1 MKQKAGFYDFINRY
15 RLLIALFFSFCSTF
29 GLAYSVKTDDI
40 TVFSNSIWSLLFF
53 GIFTFVIYRAI
64 KICNKRKLVVGILAS
79 AVLSVTLVFGKSLY
93 LNDHV
98 AFWPFLSLLKLLAA
112 IGSLL
117 FIFTSLFII
126 VFHYLPKAQEFLLRL
141 RIEKTSET
149 FFKPNIKFFLIIW
162 AIIIVCWLPTFLA
175 SYPGVYNYDAP
186 WQIGQIFDH
195 AEVDLSSIAGVS
207 INGQLNAHHPIL
219 HTLYLYGTIMLGNI
233 IFGSYSAG
241 LAIYSVTQILMLS
254 AAFSYACYYLT
265 KLKAPVVI
273 TLLSVIYFALVPI
286 HAIFSVSTT
295 KDVLFSAVV
304 LLVVLFILDLVKN
317 KEKFYHS
324 IFLMVRFVIAICF
337 MMFLRNNGF
346 YMLLLLVP
354 FFIWFSKKYWIKA
367 VVLCV
372 ICIAANFLYT
382 GPLYSVANVQKG
394 DAREAL
400 SIPLQQVARAVRDN
414 GDELT
419 EEELIAIYE
428 LFDLEDVGQAY
439 VPRTSDTVKNYF
451 DTEQFKSDLGKY
463 MSIYFSIGFKAPQ
476 AYIDAFL
483 SNNIGSWYPDMNY
496 PDPLAYHPYIA
507 WNNYK
512 WSDYFDTEE
521 NGFLWI
527 ERQSL
532 FPALDKAYES
542 FTSNA
547 SHQKIPVIS
556 MLFSPGFS
564 FWCLII
570 FGAICI
576 YYKKYRYLLPIV
588 ILFALWITIILSPV
602 SLLRYS
608 YPIMICI
615 PILSG
620 IVFTL
625 SENHKDIKKELG
637 KK

>member
-1 MKQKAGFYDFINRY
+1 MKQKVGFYDFINRY

-93 LNDHV
+93 LNDHI

-126 VFHYLPKAQEFLLRL
+126 VFHYLPKTQEFLLRL

-162 AIIIVCWLPTFLA
+162 AIIMVCWLPTFLA

-186 WQIGQIFDH
+186 WQIGQLMID
-195 AEVDLSSIAGVS
+195 
-207 INGQLNAHHPIL
+207 GQLNAHHPIL
-219 HTLYLYGTIMLGNI
+219 HTLYLYGTVMLGNLV
-233 IFGSYSAG
+233 FGSYSAG
-241 LAIYSVTQILMLS
+241 LAIYSVTQMLMLS
-254 AAFSYACYYLT
+254 AVFAYTCYYLT

-273 TLLSVIYFALVPI
+273 TLLSIIYFALVPI

-295 KDVLFSAVV
+295 KDVLFSAIV
-304 LLVVLFILDLVKN
+304 LLVVLFVIDMVRQ

-324 IFLMVRFVIAICF
+324 IFLMARFVIAICF

-367 VVLCV
+367 VILCV

-394 DAREAL
+394 DTREAL
-400 SIPLQQVARAVRDN
+400 SIPIQQVARAVRDN
-414 GDELT
+414 NGELT
-419 EEELIAIYE
+419 EEELSAVYE

-439 VPRTSDTVKNYF
+439 TPRISDPVKNYF
-451 DTEQFKSDLGKY
+451 DTENFKSDMGKY
-463 MSIYFSIGFKAPQ
+463 ISMYFSIGFKKPQ

-483 SNNIGSWYPDMNY
+483 SANIGSWYPDMNY
-496 PDPLAYHPYIA
+496 PDPLAYQPYIA
-507 WNNYK
+507 WECFEPANKNLLYI
-512 WSDYFDTEE
+512 S
-521 NGFLWI
+521 
-527 ERQSL
+527 RQSL

-542 FTSNA
+542 FTANA

-637 KK
+637 KE

>member
-1 MKQKAGFYDFINRY
+1 MKQKIGFYEFINRY
-15 RLLIALFFSFCSTF
+15 CLLIAMFFSFCSTF

-53 GIFTFVIYRAI
+53 GIFTFIIYRAI

-98 AFWPFLSLLKLLAA
+98 AFWPFLSLLKLLVA

-126 VFHYLPKAQEFLLRL
+126 LFHYLPKAQEFLLRL

-149 FFKPNIKFFLIIW
+149 FFRPNIKFFLIVW
-162 AIIIVCWLPTFLA
+162 AIIMVCWLPTFLA

-186 WQIGQIFDH
+186 WQIGQLMID
-195 AEVDLSSIAGVS
+195 GR
-207 INGQLNAHHPIL
+207 LNAHHPIL
-219 HTLYLYGTIMLGNI
+219 HTLYLYGTVMLGNLV
-233 IFGSYSAG
+233 FGSYSAG
-241 LAIYSVTQILMLS
+241 LAIYSVTQMLMLS
-254 AAFSYACYYLT
+254 AVFAYACYYLT

-273 TLLSVIYFALVPI
+273 TLLSIIYFALVPI
-286 HAIFSVSTT
+286 HAIFSVSAT
-295 KDVLFSAVV
+295 KDVLFAAIV
-304 LLVVLFILDLVKN
+304 LLVVLFIIDMVRQ

-346 YMLLLLVP
+346 YMLLLFVP

-367 VVLCV
+367 VILCV

-400 SIPLQQVARAVRDN
+400 SIPIQQVARAVRDN
-414 GDELT
+414 NGELT
-419 EEELIAIYE
+419 EEELSAVYE

-439 VPRTSDTVKNYF
+439 TPRISDPVKNYF
-451 DTEQFKSDLGKY
+451 DTEKLKSDMGKY
-463 MSIYFSIGFKAPQ
+463 VSMYFSIGFKKPQ
-476 AYIDAFL
+476 AYVDAFL
-483 SNNIGSWYPDMNY
+483 SANIGSWYPDMNY

-507 WNNYK
+507 WDNYK

-532 FPALDKAYES
+532 FPALDKIYS
-542 FTSNA
+542 GFTANA
-547 SHQKIPVIS
+547 LHQKIPVIS

-570 FGAICI
+570 FSAICI
-576 YYKKYRYLLPIV
+576 YYKRYRYLLPIV
-588 ILFALWITIILSPV
+588 ILFALWITILLSPV

-608 YPIMICI
+608 YPVMICI
-615 PILSG
+615 PILTG
-620 IVFTL
+620 TVFTL
-625 SENHKDIKKELG
+625 SENHKDIKKELD
-637 KK
+637 KE

>member
-1 MKQKAGFYDFINRY
+1 MKQKIGFYEFINRY
-15 RLLIALFFSFCSTF
+15 CLLIAMFFSFCSTF

-53 GIFTFVIYRAI
+53 GIFTFIIYRAI

-98 AFWPFLSLLKLLAA
+98 AFWPFLSLLKLLVA

-126 VFHYLPKAQEFLLRL
+126 LFHYLPKAQEFLLRL

-149 FFKPNIKFFLIIW
+149 FFRPNIKFFLIVW
-162 AIIIVCWLPTFLA
+162 AIIMVCWLPTFLA
-175 SYPGVYNYDAP
+175 SYPGVCNSDAP
-186 WQIGQIFDH
+186 WQIGQLMID
-195 AEVDLSSIAGVS
+195 GR
-207 INGQLNAHHPIL
+207 LNAHHPIL
-219 HTLYLYGTIMLGNI
+219 HTLYLYGTVMLGNLV
-233 IFGSYSAG
+233 FGSYSAG
-241 LAIYSVTQILMLS
+241 LAIYSVTQMLMLS
-254 AAFSYACYYLT
+254 AVFAYACYYLT

-273 TLLSVIYFALVPI
+273 TLLSIIYFALVPI
-286 HAIFSVSTT
+286 HAIFSVSAT
-295 KDVLFSAVV
+295 KDVLFAAIV
-304 LLVVLFILDLVKN
+304 LLVVLFIIDMVRQ

-346 YMLLLLVP
+346 YMLLLFVP

-367 VVLCV
+367 VILCV

-400 SIPLQQVARAVRDN
+400 SIPIQQVARAVRDN
-414 GDELT
+414 NGELT
-419 EEELIAIYE
+419 EEELSAVYE

-439 VPRTSDTVKNYF
+439 TPRISDPVKNYF
-451 DTEQFKSDLGKY
+451 DTEKLKSDMGKY
-463 MSIYFSIGFKAPQ
+463 VSMYFSIGFKKPQ
-476 AYIDAFL
+476 AYVDAFL
-483 SNNIGSWYPDMNY
+483 SANIGSWYPDMNY

-507 WNNYK
+507 WDNYK

-532 FPALDKAYES
+532 FPALDKIYS
-542 FTSNA
+542 GFTANA
-547 SHQKIPVIS
+547 LHQKIPVIS

-570 FGAICI
+570 FSAICI
-576 YYKKYRYLLPIV
+576 YYKRYRYLLPIV
-588 ILFALWITIILSPV
+588 ILFALWITILLSPV

-608 YPIMICI
+608 YPVMICI
-615 PILSG
+615 PILTG
-620 IVFTL
+620 TVFTL
-625 SENHKDIKKELG
+625 SENHKDIKKELD
-637 KK
+637 KE

>member
-1 MKQKAGFYDFINRY
+1 MKQKIGFYEFINRY
-15 RLLIALFFSFCSTF
+15 CLLIAMFFSFCSTF

-53 GIFTFVIYRAI
+53 GIFTFIIYRAI

-98 AFWPFLSLLKLLAA
+98 AFWPFLSLLKLLVA

-126 VFHYLPKAQEFLLRL
+126 LFHYLPKAQEFLLRL

-149 FFKPNIKFFLIIW
+149 FFRPNIKFFLIVW
-162 AIIIVCWLPTFLA
+162 AIIMVCWLPTFLA

-186 WQIGQIFDH
+186 WQIGQLMID
-195 AEVDLSSIAGVS
+195 GR
-207 INGQLNAHHPIL
+207 LNAHHPIL
-219 HTLYLYGTIMLGNI
+219 HTLYLYGTVMLGNLV
-233 IFGSYSAG
+233 FGSYSAG
-241 LAIYSVTQILMLS
+241 LAIYSVTQMLMLS
-254 AAFSYACYYLT
+254 AVFAYACYYLT

-273 TLLSVIYFALVPI
+273 TLLSIIYFALVPI
-286 HAIFSVSTT
+286 HAIFSVSAT
-295 KDVLFSAVV
+295 KDVLFAAIV
-304 LLVVLFILDLVKN
+304 LLVVLFIIDMLRQ

-346 YMLLLLVP
+346 YMLLLFVP

-367 VVLCV
+367 VILCV

-400 SIPLQQVARAVRDN
+400 SIPIQQVARAVRDN
-414 GDELT
+414 NGELT
-419 EEELIAIYE
+419 EEELSAVYE

-439 VPRTSDTVKNYF
+439 TPRISDPVKNYF
-451 DTEQFKSDLGKY
+451 DTEKLKSDMGKY
-463 MSIYFSIGFKAPQ
+463 VRMYFSIGFKKPQ
-476 AYIDAFL
+476 AYVDAFL
-483 SNNIGSWYPDMNY
+483 SAYIGSWYPDMNY

-507 WNNYK
+507 WDNYK

-532 FPALDKAYES
+532 FPALDKIYS
-542 FTSNA
+542 GFTANA
-547 SHQKIPVIS
+547 LHQKIPVIS

-570 FGAICI
+570 FSAICI
-576 YYKKYRYLLPIV
+576 YYKRYRYLLPIV
-588 ILFALWITIILSPV
+588 ILFALWITILLSPV

-608 YPIMICI
+608 YPVMICI
-615 PILSG
+615 PILTG
-620 IVFTL
+620 TVFTL
-625 SENHKDIKKELG
+625 SENHKDIKKELD
-637 KK
+637 KE

>member
-1 MKQKAGFYDFINRY
+1 MKQKIEFNEFVNRY
-15 RLLIALFFSFCSTF
+15 RLLIAAFFSFCSTLGF
-29 GLAYSVKTDDI
+29 AYSIKTDDI
-40 TVFSNSIWSLLFF
+40 TILSNSIWSLLFF
-53 GIFTFVIYRAI
+53 CIFTFIIYHAM
-64 KICNKRKLVVGILAS
+64 KLCSKRKLVVGILAS
-79 AVLSVTLVFGKSLY
+79 AVLSITLVFGKSLY
-93 LNDHV
+93 LSDHV
-98 AFWPFLSLLKLLAA
+98 AFWPFTSLLKLLAA
-112 IGSLL
+112 IGSLI
-117 FIFTSLFII
+117 FIFTSLFIV

-141 RIEKTSET
+141 RIEKTNKT

-162 AIIIVCWLPTFLA
+162 GIILVCWLPTFLA
-175 SYPGVYNYDAP
+175 AYPGVYNYDAP

-195 AEVDLSSIAGVS
+195 TEVDLSRIAGVS
-207 INGQLNAHHPIL
+207 TNGQLNAHHPIL

-241 LAIYSVTQILMLS
+241 LAIYSITQLLMLS

-273 TLLSVIYFALVPI
+273 TLLSIIYYALVPI
-286 HAIFSVSTT
+286 HAIFSVSAT
-295 KDVLFSAVV
+295 KDVLFAAVV
-304 LLVVLFILDLVKN
+304 LLVVLFVLDMVKN
-317 KEKFYHS
+317 QEKFYHS
-324 IFLMVRFVIAICF
+324 IFLMIRFVVAICL

-346 YMLLLLVP
+346 YMLLLLIP
-354 FFIWFSKKYWIKA
+354 FFIWFSKKHWIKA
-367 VVLCV
+367 VIICV
-372 ICIAANFLYT
+372 ICVAANFLYT
-382 GPLYSVANVQKG
+382 GPLYNAANVQKG

-419 EEELIAIYE
+419 EEELSAVYE
-428 LFDLEDVGQAY
+428 LFDLDDVGQAY
-439 VPRTSDTVKNYF
+439 NPRTADLVKNYF

-463 MSIYFSIGFKAPQ
+463 MSLYFSIGFKAPQ
-476 AYIDAFL
+476 AYVDAFL

-507 WNNYK
+507 WDNYQ

-532 FPALDKAYES
+532 FPALDKAYSS
-542 FTSNA
+542 FTANA
-547 SHQKIPVIS
+547 SHQKIPMIS
-556 MLFSPGFS
+556 MLFSPGFG

-570 FGAICI
+570 FSAICI

-608 YPIMICI
+608 YPIMVCI
-615 PILSG
+615 PILTG
-620 IVFTL
+620 ISFTL
-625 SENHKDIKKELG
+625 PGPQKMKEKELM
-637 KK
+637 KT

>member
-1 MKQKAGFYDFINRY
+1 MKQKIGFYEFINRY
-15 RLLIALFFSFCSTF
+15 CLLIAMFCSFCSTF

-53 GIFTFVIYRAI
+53 GIFTFIIYRAI

-98 AFWPFLSLLKLLAA
+98 AFWPFLSLLKLLVA

-126 VFHYLPKAQEFLLRL
+126 LFHYLPKAREFLLRL
-141 RIEKTSET
+141 QIEKTSET

-162 AIIIVCWLPTFLA
+162 AIIMVCWLPTFLA

-186 WQIGQIFDH
+186 WQIGQLMID
-195 AEVDLSSIAGVS
+195 GR
-207 INGQLNAHHPIL
+207 LNAHHPIL
-219 HTLYLYGTIMLGNI
+219 HTLYLYGTVMLGNLV
-233 IFGSYSAG
+233 FGSYSAG
-241 LAIYSVTQILMLS
+241 LAIYSVTQMLMLS
-254 AAFSYACYYLT
+254 AVFAYACYYLT

-273 TLLSVIYFALVPI
+273 TLLSIIYFALVPI
-286 HAIFSVSTT
+286 HAIFSVSAT
-295 KDVLFSAVV
+295 KDVLFAAIV
-304 LLVVLFILDLVKN
+304 LLVVLFIIDMVRQ

-346 YMLLLLVP
+346 YMLLLFVP

-367 VVLCV
+367 VILCV

-400 SIPLQQVARAVRDN
+400 SIPIQQVARAVRDN
-414 GDELT
+414 NGELT
-419 EEELIAIYE
+419 EEELSAVYE

-439 VPRTSDTVKNYF
+439 TPRISDPVKNYF
-451 DTEQFKSDLGKY
+451 DTEKLKSDMGKY
-463 MSIYFSIGFKAPQ
+463 VSLYFSIGFKKPQ
-476 AYIDAFL
+476 AYVDAFL
-483 SNNIGSWYPDMNY
+483 SANIGSWYPDMNY

-507 WNNYK
+507 WDNYK

-532 FPALDKAYES
+532 FPALDKIYS
-542 FTSNA
+542 GFTANA
-547 SHQKIPVIS
+547 LHQKIPVIS

-570 FGAICI
+570 FSAICI
-576 YYKKYRYLLPIV
+576 YYKRYRYLLPIV
-588 ILFALWITIILSPV
+588 ILFALWITILLSPV

-608 YPIMICI
+608 YPVMICI
-615 PILSG
+615 PILTG
-620 IVFTL
+620 TVFTL
-625 SENHKDIKKELG
+625 SENHKDIKKELD
-637 KK
+637 KE

>member
-1 MKQKAGFYDFINRY
+1 MKQKIGFYEFINRY
-15 RLLIALFFSFCSTF
+15 CLLIAMFFSFCSTF

-53 GIFTFVIYRAI
+53 GIFTFIIYRAI

-98 AFWPFLSLLKLLAA
+98 AFWPFLSLLKLLVA

-126 VFHYLPKAQEFLLRL
+126 LFHYLPKAQEFLLRL

-149 FFKPNIKFFLIIW
+149 FFRPNIKFFLIVW
-162 AIIIVCWLPTFLA
+162 AIIMVCWLPTFLA

-186 WQIGQIFDH
+186 WQIGQLMID
-195 AEVDLSSIAGVS
+195 GR
-207 INGQLNAHHPIL
+207 LNAHHPIL
-219 HTLYLYGTIMLGNI
+219 HTLYLYGTVMLGNLV
-233 IFGSYSAG
+233 FGSYSAG
-241 LAIYSVTQILMLS
+241 LAIYSVTQMLMLS
-254 AAFSYACYYLT
+254 AVFAYACYYLT

-273 TLLSVIYFALVPI
+273 TLLSIIYFALVPI
-286 HAIFSVSTT
+286 HAIFSVSAT
-295 KDVLFSAVV
+295 KDVLFAAIV
-304 LLVVLFILDLVKN
+304 LLVVLFIIDMVRQ

-367 VVLCV
+367 VILCV

-400 SIPLQQVARAVRDN
+400 SIPIQQVARAVRDN
-414 GDELT
+414 NGELT
-419 EEELIAIYE
+419 EEELSAVYE

-439 VPRTSDTVKNYF
+439 TPRISDPVKNYF
-451 DTEQFKSDLGKY
+451 DTEKLKSDMGKY
-463 MSIYFSIGFKAPQ
+463 VSMYFSIGFKKPQ
-476 AYIDAFL
+476 AYVDAFL
-483 SNNIGSWYPDMNY
+483 SANIGSWYPDMNY

-507 WNNYK
+507 WDNYK

-532 FPALDKAYES
+532 FPALDKIYS
-542 FTSNA
+542 GFTANA
-547 SHQKIPVIS
+547 LHQKIPVIS

-570 FGAICI
+570 FSAICI
-576 YYKKYRYLLPIV
+576 YYKRYRYLLPIV
-588 ILFALWITIILSPV
+588 ILFALWITILLSPV

-608 YPIMICI
+608 YPVMICI
-615 PILSG
+615 PILTG
-620 IVFTL
+620 TVFTL
-625 SENHKDIKKELG
+625 SENHKDIKKELD
-637 KK
+637 KE

>member
-1 MKQKAGFYDFINRY
+1 MKQKIGFYEFINRY
-15 RLLIALFFSFCSTF
+15 CLLIAMFFSFCSTF

-53 GIFTFVIYRAI
+53 GIFTFIIYRAI

-98 AFWPFLSLLKLLAA
+98 AFWPFLSLLKLLVA

-126 VFHYLPKAQEFLLRL
+126 LFHYLPKAQEFLLRL

-149 FFKPNIKFFLIIW
+149 FFRPNIKFFLIVW
-162 AIIIVCWLPTFLA
+162 AIIMVCWLPTFLA

-186 WQIGQIFDH
+186 WQIGQLMID
-195 AEVDLSSIAGVS
+195 GR
-207 INGQLNAHHPIL
+207 LNAHHPIL
-219 HTLYLYGTIMLGNI
+219 HTLYLYGTVMLGNLV
-233 IFGSYSAG
+233 FGSYSAG
-241 LAIYSVTQILMLS
+241 LAIYSVTQMLMLS
-254 AAFSYACYYLT
+254 AVFAYACYYLT

-273 TLLSVIYFALVPI
+273 TLLSIIYFALVPI
-286 HAIFSVSTT
+286 HAIFSVSAT
-295 KDVLFSAVV
+295 KDVLFAAIV
-304 LLVVLFILDLVKN
+304 LLVVLFIIDMVRQ

-346 YMLLLLVP
+346 YMLLLFVP

-367 VVLCV
+367 VILCV

-400 SIPLQQVARAVRDN
+400 SIPIQQVARAVRDN
-414 GDELT
+414 NGELT
-419 EEELIAIYE
+419 EEELSAVYE

-439 VPRTSDTVKNYF
+439 TPRISDPVKNYF
-451 DTEQFKSDLGKY
+451 DTEKLKSDMGKY
-463 MSIYFSIGFKAPQ
+463 VSLYFSIGFKKPQ
-476 AYIDAFL
+476 AYVDAFL
-483 SNNIGSWYPDMNY
+483 SANIGSWYPDMNY

-507 WNNYK
+507 WDNYK

-532 FPALDKAYES
+532 FPALDKIYS
-542 FTSNA
+542 GFTANA
-547 SHQKIPVIS
+547 LHQKIPVIS

-570 FGAICI
+570 FSAICI
-576 YYKKYRYLLPIV
+576 YYKRYRYLLPIV
-588 ILFALWITIILSPV
+588 ILFALWITILLSPV

-608 YPIMICI
+608 YPVMICI
-615 PILSG
+615 PILTG
-620 IVFTL
+620 TVFTL
-625 SENHKDIKKELG
+625 SENHKDIKKELD
-637 KK
+637 KE

>member
-1 MKQKAGFYDFINRY
+1 MKQKIGFYEFINRY
-15 RLLIALFFSFCSTF
+15 CLLIAMFFSFCSTF

-53 GIFTFVIYRAI
+53 GIFTFIIYRAI

-98 AFWPFLSLLKLLAA
+98 AFWPFLSLLKLLVA

-126 VFHYLPKAQEFLLRL
+126 LFHYLPKAQEFLLRL

-149 FFKPNIKFFLIIW
+149 FFRPNIKFFLIVW
-162 AIIIVCWLPTFLA
+162 AIIMVCWLPTFLA

-186 WQIGQIFDH
+186 WQIGQLMID
-195 AEVDLSSIAGVS
+195 GR
-207 INGQLNAHHPIL
+207 LNAHHPIL
-219 HTLYLYGTIMLGNI
+219 HTLYLYGTVMLGNLV
-233 IFGSYSAG
+233 FGSYSAG
-241 LAIYSVTQILMLS
+241 LAIYSVTQMLMLS
-254 AAFSYACYYLT
+254 AVFAYACYYLT

-273 TLLSVIYFALVPI
+273 TLLSIIYFALVPI
-286 HAIFSVSTT
+286 HAIFSVSAT
-295 KDVLFSAVV
+295 KDVLFAAIV
-304 LLVVLFILDLVKN
+304 LLVVLFIIDMVRQ

-367 VVLCV
+367 VILCV

-400 SIPLQQVARAVRDN
+400 SIPIQQVARAVRDN
-414 GDELT
+414 NGELT
-419 EEELIAIYE
+419 EEELSAVYE

-439 VPRTSDTVKNYF
+439 TPRISDPVKNYF
-451 DTEQFKSDLGKY
+451 DTEKLKSDMGKY
-463 MSIYFSIGFKAPQ
+463 VSLYFSIGFKKPQ
-476 AYIDAFL
+476 AYVDAFL
-483 SNNIGSWYPDMNY
+483 SANIGSWYPDMNY

-507 WNNYK
+507 WDNYK

-532 FPALDKAYES
+532 FPALDKIYS
-542 FTSNA
+542 GFTANA
-547 SHQKIPVIS
+547 LHQKIPVIS

-570 FGAICI
+570 FSAICI
-576 YYKKYRYLLPIV
+576 YYKRYRYLLPIV
-588 ILFALWITIILSPV
+588 ILFALWITILLSPV

-608 YPIMICI
+608 YPVMICI
-615 PILSG
+615 PILTG
-620 IVFTL
+620 TVFTL
-625 SENHKDIKKELG
+625 SENHKDIKKELD
-637 KK
+637 KE